1 MSVEKVF
8 LPEVDGLEIISLMD
22 NSVDLTSSVDRVE
35 VQPVRKWVEKRM
47 GREWVEKHFRFPM
60 AEHGLSMLIRVMHN
74 GKVNTI
80 LFDTGLSPEGVVSNA
95 EGMGIKLK
103 DVEAVV
109 LSHGHYDHFG
119 GLISVIKAVG
129 REDLP
134 IIVHRDMFKK
144 RGVVNSDGTFRRHP
158 DFPLESQIEPAKFV
172 ETEGPYLIA
181 DGALLVSG
189 EIPRQTDFE
198 KGYKD
203 QHVFVNGVWQP
214 DPWIWDD
221 RALAVN
227 VKNKGLVVLS
237 GCAHAGIINTALY
250 LKRLTEARRIYAI
263 LGGFHLS
270 GKDCESRI
278 DKTVE
283 ALKKMR
289 LNLVAPMHCTGWR
302 GALAIANTIPKAFV
316 WNSVGNLY
324 IL

>member
-1 MSVEKVF
+1 MSIKKVF
-8 LPEVDGLEIISLMD
+8 LPEVEGLEIISLMD
-22 NSVDLTSSVDRVE
+22 NSVDLTSSIDRVE

-47 GREWVEKHFRFPM
+47 GQEWVEKHFRLPT
-60 AEHGLSMLIRVMHN
+60 AEHGLSMLLRVMYK
-74 GKVNTI
+74 GKVHTI
-80 LFDTGLSPEGVVSNA
+80 LFDTGLSPKGVVLNA
-95 EGMGIKLK
+95 GGMGIKLRE
-103 DVEAVV
+103 VEAVV

-119 GLISVIKAVG
+119 GLSSVIKAVG
-129 REDLP
+129 RVDLP

-144 RGVVNSDGTFRRHP
+144 RGVVNPDGTFRRHP
-158 DFPLESQIEPAKFV
+158 DFPLKSQIEQAKLV
-172 ETEGPYLIA
+172 ETEGPYLLA
-181 DGALLVSG
+181 EGSLLVSG
-189 EIPRQTDFE
+189 EIPRHTDFE
-198 KGYKD
+198 KGYKE
-203 QHVFVNGVWQP
+203 QHVLVNGVWKP

-250 LKRLTEARRIYAI
+250 LKRLTDAERIYAI
-263 LGGFHLS
+263 MGGFHLS

-283 ALKKMR
+283 ALKEMD

-302 GALAIANTIPKAFV
+302 GALAIANAMPKAFV